1 MQMVILP
8 IEQDLDDFVQLQES
22 AGAVDHLPPD
32 RHADVFERDLEGI
45 DLWLL
50 R

>member
-1 MQMVILP
+1 MVILP

-22 AGAVDHLPPD
+22 AGAVDLHLPPD